1 MRKINIPEII
11 QKYGLDARKVAEDL
25 FPSNKWPDSALARVI
40 QKQTRLDE
48 FQLLKLSELADTTV
62 DALYS

>member
-1 MRKINIPEII
+1 MKKINIQEII
-11 QKYGLDARKVAEDL
+11 QKNSLDARKVAEAL
-25 FPSNKWPDSALARVI
+25 FPHNKWPDSALARVI

-48 FQLLKLSELADTTV
+48 QQLFSLAALAGTSV